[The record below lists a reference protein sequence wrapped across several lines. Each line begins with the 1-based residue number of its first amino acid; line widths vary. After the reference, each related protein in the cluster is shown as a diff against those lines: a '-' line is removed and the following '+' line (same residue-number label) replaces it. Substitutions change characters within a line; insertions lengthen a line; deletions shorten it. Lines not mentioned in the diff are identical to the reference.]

1 MGNVEDAR
9 TSLRGAGVG
18 GTLLPAMNATLPCP
32 PVRIRNIAHR
42 GLWNALV
49 PQNTLEA
56 FRRAW
61 AAGAT
66 WVETDFHHTH
76 AGQMIC
82 IHGEHELRHYTGCE
96 KHIADLSPTEVA
108 TLSLAP
114 DFREASP
121 VPGTPGFRIPLL
133 DEVLATVPP
142 HGTLQAEIKGYS
154 PDYADLFDEAV
165 RAAGLTEANIVV
177 SSFQP
182 NALADFHARKPSY
195 RTLLLVAVPR
205 NREVDVAAE
214 IERCRDAGF
223 DAFCPGLDAGSRPLT
238 PAEAEAVR
246 AAGLSFRVYGV
257 NTPAALNT
265 ARDLRAEAF
274 TCNFWRDA
282 FDWAASLGGT
292 ELLA

>member
-1 MGNVEDAR
+1 MNDSR
-9 TSLRGAGVG
+9 TSS
-18 GTLLPAMNATLPCP
+18 

-96 KHIADLSPTEVA
+96 KPIADLSPAEVA
-108 TLSLAP
+108 SLSLAP
-114 DFREASP
+114 DFREAGP
-121 VPGTPGFRIPLL
+121 EPGATAPAFRIPLL

-142 HGTLQAEIKGYS
+142 HGTLQSEIKGYS
-154 PDYADLFDEAV
+154 PEYADLFDNAV
-165 RAAGLTEANIVV
+165 HAAGLTEANIVV
-177 SSFQP
+177 SSFRFD
-182 NALADFHARKPSY
+182 ALADFHARKPSY
-195 RTLLLVAVPR
+195 RTLLLVAVPKK
-205 NREVDVAAE
+205 REIDVAAE
-214 IERCRDAGF
+214 IARCRDAGF

-238 PAEAEAVR
+238 PAEADAVR
-246 AAGLSFRVYGV
+246 AAGLSFRVYGA
-257 NTPAALNT
+257 NSPAALRT
-265 ARDLRAEAF
+265 ARELRAEAF
-274 TCNFWRDA
+274 TCNFWHDA
-282 FDWAASLGGT
+282 FDWADSIGDID
-292 ELLA
+292 LLA

>member
-1 MGNVEDAR
+1 MVP
-9 TSLRGAGVG
+9 SF
-18 GTLLPAMNATLPCP
+18 
-32 PVRIRNIAHR
+32 PVSSVPIRNIAHR

-49 PQNTLEA
+49 PQNTVEA

-66 WVETDFHHTH
+66 WCETDFHHTR

-82 IHGEHELRHYTGCE
+82 LHAECELHRYTGCD
-96 KHIADLSPTEVA
+96 KAVADLTPDEVA
-108 TLSLAP
+108 TLRLDPARFAGSGSEGGPSSA
-114 DFREASP
+114 D
-121 VPGTPGFRIPLL
+121 FRIPLL
-133 DEVLATVPP
+133 HEVLATVPP

-154 PDYADLFDEAV
+154 PQYADLFDAAV
-165 RAAGLTEANIVV
+165 REAGLTEANIVV

-214 IERCRDAGF
+214 IERCRAAGF

-238 PAEAEAVR
+238 PAEADAVR

-257 NTPAALNT
+257 NTPEALRT
-265 ARDLRAEAF
+265 ARDLHAEAF

-282 FDWAASLGGT
+282 FDWADSVGGVK
-292 ELLA
+292 LLA